1 MAKNFFK
8 RYIWLVDLINRRKY
22 VSFKEINEAWMR
34 SPLNETGDP
43 LSERTFFNHKDAIA
57 GMFGI
62 EILNDRS
69 LGFYIGR
76 SDVGSDETSDWM
88 LHTLCLNNVL
98 HENADMKDRILMEKV
113 PSSERFL
120 TDIISAMRDFR
131 VISLCYQSFRHPEP
145 FCFNVRPY
153 CVKYFKQRWYL
164 LGDSDLG
171 LRIYSL
177 DRFVDM
183 EELEEHFEIP
193 KGFDAEEY
201 FGNYFGVIIGEEP
214 EDVKIRVGP
223 DDTDDAPVFPFVWEK
238 IEPLIEG
245 LPLVAHN
252 SRFDEGCLKSVF
264 KVYQM
269 DYPDYEFFDTLA
281 ASRRHFGCALP
292 NHQLQTVAAAC
303 GYDLTNH
310 HHALADAEACA
321 AIAMKIL

>member
-22 VSFKEINEAWMR
+22 VSFKEISEAWMR

-43 LSERTFFNHKDAIA
+43 MSERTFFNHKDAIA

-131 VISLCYQSFRHPEP
+131 VISLCYQNFRHPEP

-214 EDVKIRVGP
+214 EDVKIRVVP
-223 DDTDDAPVFPFVWEK
+223 DQVKYFRTLPMHGSQRETVQEDGSSVFSYHIAPTFDFVQE
-238 IEPLIEG
+238 ILSHGADVEVLEPAELRKSIADIIAGMASRYG
-245 LPLVAHN
+245 LPV
-252 SRFDEGCLKSVF
+252 SR
-264 KVYQM
+264 
-269 DYPDYEFFDTLA
+269 
-281 ASRRHFGCALP
+281 
-292 NHQLQTVAAAC
+292 
-303 GYDLTNH
+303 
-310 HHALADAEACA
+310 
-321 AIAMKIL
+321 

>member
-22 VSFKEINEAWMR
+22 VSFKEISEAWMR

-131 VISLCYQSFRHPEP
+131 VIRLCYQSFRHPEP

-214 EDVKIRVGP
+214 EDVKIRVVP
-223 DDTDDAPVFPFVWEK
+223 DQVKYFRTLPLHGSQRETVQEDGSSVFNYHIAPTFDFVQE
-238 IEPLIEG
+238 ILSHGADVEVLEPAELRESIADIVAGMASRYG
-245 LPLVAHN
+245 LPV
-252 SRFDEGCLKSVF
+252 SR
-264 KVYQM
+264 
-269 DYPDYEFFDTLA
+269 
-281 ASRRHFGCALP
+281 
-292 NHQLQTVAAAC
+292 
-303 GYDLTNH
+303 
-310 HHALADAEACA
+310 
-321 AIAMKIL
+321 

>member
-22 VSFKEINEAWMR
+22 VSFKEISEAWMR

-43 LSERTFFNHKDAIA
+43 LPERTFFNHKDAIA

-131 VISLCYQSFRHPEP
+131 VIRLCYQSFRHPEP
-145 FCFNVRPY
+145 SCFNVRPY

-214 EDVKIRVGP
+214 EDVKIRVVP
-223 DDTDDAPVFPFVWEK
+223 DQVKYFRTLPLHGSQRETAQEDGSSVFSYHIAPTFDFVQE
-238 IEPLIEG
+238 ILSHGADVEVLEPAELRESVADIIAGMASRYG
-245 LPLVAHN
+245 LPV
-252 SRFDEGCLKSVF
+252 SR
-264 KVYQM
+264 
-269 DYPDYEFFDTLA
+269 
-281 ASRRHFGCALP
+281 
-292 NHQLQTVAAAC
+292 
-303 GYDLTNH
+303 
-310 HHALADAEACA
+310 
-321 AIAMKIL
+321 

>member
-1 MAKNFFK
+1 
-8 RYIWLVDLINRRKY
+8 
-22 VSFKEINEAWMR
+22 
-34 SPLNETGDP
+34 
-43 LSERTFFNHKDAIA
+43 
-57 GMFGI
+57 MFGI

-145 FCFNVRPY
+145 SCFNVRPY

-214 EDVKIRVGP
+214 EDVKIRVVP
-223 DDTDDAPVFPFVWEK
+223 DQVKYFRTLPMHGSQKETAQEDGSSVFSYHIAPTFDFVQE
-238 IEPLIEG
+238 ILSHGADVEVLEPAELRESIADIIAGMASRYG
-245 LPLVAHN
+245 LPV
-252 SRFDEGCLKSVF
+252 SR
-264 KVYQM
+264 
-269 DYPDYEFFDTLA
+269 
-281 ASRRHFGCALP
+281 
-292 NHQLQTVAAAC
+292 
-303 GYDLTNH
+303 
-310 HHALADAEACA
+310 
-321 AIAMKIL
+321 

>member
-131 VISLCYQSFRHPEP
+131 VIRLCYQSFRHPEP

-153 CVKYFKQRWYL
+153 CVKYFKQRWYM

-214 EDVKIRVGP
+214 EDVKIRVVP
-223 DDTDDAPVFPFVWEK
+223 DQVKYFRTLPLHGSQRETVQEDGSSVFSYHIAPTFDFVQE
-238 IEPLIEG
+238 ILSHGADVEVLEPAELRESIADNVAGMASRYG
-245 LPLVAHN
+245 LPV
-252 SRFDEGCLKSVF
+252 SR
-264 KVYQM
+264 
-269 DYPDYEFFDTLA
+269 
-281 ASRRHFGCALP
+281 
-292 NHQLQTVAAAC
+292 
-303 GYDLTNH
+303 
-310 HHALADAEACA
+310 
-321 AIAMKIL
+321 

>member
-22 VSFKEINEAWMR
+22 VSFKEISEAWMR

-131 VISLCYQSFRHPEP
+131 VIRLCYQSFRHPEP

-214 EDVKIRVGP
+214 EDVKIHVVP
-223 DDTDDAPVFPFVWEK
+223 DQVKYFRTLPMHGSQRETVQEDGSSVFSYHIAPTFDFVQE
-238 IEPLIEG
+238 ILSHGADVEVLEPAELRESIADIVAGMASRYG
-245 LPLVAHN
+245 LPV
-252 SRFDEGCLKSVF
+252 SR
-264 KVYQM
+264 
-269 DYPDYEFFDTLA
+269 
-281 ASRRHFGCALP
+281 
-292 NHQLQTVAAAC
+292 
-303 GYDLTNH
+303 
-310 HHALADAEACA
+310 
-321 AIAMKIL
+321 

>member
-1 MAKNFFK
+1 MAKNYFK

-22 VSFKEINEAWMR
+22 VSFNEISEAWMR

-131 VISLCYQSFRHPEP
+131 VIRLCYQSFRHPEP

-153 CVKYFKQRWYL
+153 CVKCFKQRWYL

-201 FGNYFGVIIGEEP
+201 FGNYFGVIIG
-214 EDVKIRVGP
+214 
-223 DDTDDAPVFPFVWEK
+223 
-238 IEPLIEG
+238 
-245 LPLVAHN
+245 
-252 SRFDEGCLKSVF
+252 
-264 KVYQM
+264 
-269 DYPDYEFFDTLA
+269 
-281 ASRRHFGCALP
+281 
-292 NHQLQTVAAAC
+292 
-303 GYDLTNH
+303 
-310 HHALADAEACA
+310 
-321 AIAMKIL
+321 

>member
-22 VSFKEINEAWMR
+22 VSFKEISEAWMR

-69 LGFYIGR
+69 LGFYIGS

-145 FCFNVRPY
+145 YSFNVRPY

-214 EDVKIRVGP
+214 EDVKIRVVP
-223 DDTDDAPVFPFVWEK
+223 DQVKYFRTLPLHGSQRETVQEDGSSVFSYHIAPTFDFVQE
-238 IEPLIEG
+238 ILSHGADVEVLEPAELRESIADNVAGMASRYG
-245 LPLVAHN
+245 LPV
-252 SRFDEGCLKSVF
+252 SR
-264 KVYQM
+264 
-269 DYPDYEFFDTLA
+269 
-281 ASRRHFGCALP
+281 
-292 NHQLQTVAAAC
+292 
-303 GYDLTNH
+303 
-310 HHALADAEACA
+310 
-321 AIAMKIL
+321 

>member
-22 VSFKEINEAWMR
+22 VSFKEISEAWMR

-214 EDVKIRVGP
+214 EDVKIRVVP
-223 DDTDDAPVFPFVWEK
+223 DQVKYFRTLPLHGSQRETVQEDGSSVFSYHIAPTFDFVQE
-238 IEPLIEG
+238 ILSHGADVEVLEPAELRESIADIIAGMALRYG
-245 LPLVAHN
+245 LPV
-252 SRFDEGCLKSVF
+252 SR
-264 KVYQM
+264 
-269 DYPDYEFFDTLA
+269 
-281 ASRRHFGCALP
+281 
-292 NHQLQTVAAAC
+292 
-303 GYDLTNH
+303 
-310 HHALADAEACA
+310 
-321 AIAMKIL
+321 

>member
-22 VSFKEINEAWMR
+22 VSFKEISEAWMR

-98 HENADMKDRILMEKV
+98 LENADMKDRILMEKV

-131 VISLCYQSFRHPEP
+131 VTRLCYQSFRHPEP

-153 CVKYFKQRWYL
+153 CVKYLKQRLYL
-164 LGDSDLG
+164 LGVSDLG
-171 LRIYSL
+171 RRIYSFA
-177 DRFVDM
+177 RFVDM

-214 EDVKIRVGP
+214 EDVKIRVVP
-223 DDTDDAPVFPFVWEK
+223 DQVKYIRTLPMHGSQRETVQEDGSSVFSYHIAPTFDFVQE
-238 IEPLIEG
+238 ILSHGADVEVLDPAELRDSVADIIAGMASRYG
-245 LPLVAHN
+245 LPV
-252 SRFDEGCLKSVF
+252 SR
-264 KVYQM
+264 
-269 DYPDYEFFDTLA
+269 
-281 ASRRHFGCALP
+281 
-292 NHQLQTVAAAC
+292 
-303 GYDLTNH
+303 
-310 HHALADAEACA
+310 
-321 AIAMKIL
+321 

>member
-76 SDVGSDETSDWM
+76 SEVGSDETSDWM

-131 VISLCYQSFRHPEP
+131 VIRLCYQSFWHPEP

-214 EDVKIRVGP
+214 EDVKIRVVP
-223 DDTDDAPVFPFVWEK
+223 DQVKYFQTLPLHESQKEAVQEDGSSVFSYHIAPTFDFVQE
-238 IEPLIEG
+238 ILSHGADVEVLEPAELRESIADIIAGMASRYG
-245 LPLVAHN
+245 LPV
-252 SRFDEGCLKSVF
+252 SR
-264 KVYQM
+264 
-269 DYPDYEFFDTLA
+269 
-281 ASRRHFGCALP
+281 
-292 NHQLQTVAAAC
+292 
-303 GYDLTNH
+303 
-310 HHALADAEACA
+310 
-321 AIAMKIL
+321 

>member
-57 GMFGI
+57 EMFGI

-214 EDVKIRVGP
+214 EDVKIRVVP
-223 DDTDDAPVFPFVWEK
+223 DQVKYFRTLPMHGTQRETVQEDGSSVFSYHIAPTLDFVQE
-238 IEPLIEG
+238 ILSHGADVEVLEPAELRESVADIIAGMASRYG
-245 LPLVAHN
+245 LPV
-252 SRFDEGCLKSVF
+252 SR
-264 KVYQM
+264 
-269 DYPDYEFFDTLA
+269 
-281 ASRRHFGCALP
+281 
-292 NHQLQTVAAAC
+292 
-303 GYDLTNH
+303 
-310 HHALADAEACA
+310 
-321 AIAMKIL
+321 

>member
-22 VSFKEINEAWMR
+22 VSFKEISEAWRR
-34 SPLNETGDP
+34 SPLNETGEP

-120 TDIISAMRDFR
+120 TDIISAMRGSR

-145 FCFNVRPY
+145 YSFNVRPY

-214 EDVKIRVGP
+214 EDVKIRVVP
-223 DDTDDAPVFPFVWEK
+223 DQVKYFRTLPLHGSQRETVQEDGSSVFSYHIAPTFDFVQE
-238 IEPLIEG
+238 ILSHGADVEVLEPAELRESIADNVAGMASRYG
-245 LPLVAHN
+245 LPV
-252 SRFDEGCLKSVF
+252 SR
-264 KVYQM
+264 
-269 DYPDYEFFDTLA
+269 
-281 ASRRHFGCALP
+281 
-292 NHQLQTVAAAC
+292 
-303 GYDLTNH
+303 
-310 HHALADAEACA
+310 
-321 AIAMKIL
+321 

>member
-22 VSFKEINEAWMR
+22 VSFKEISEAWMR

-153 CVKYFKQRWYL
+153 CVKYFKRRWYL

-214 EDVKIRVGP
+214 EDVKIRVVP
-223 DDTDDAPVFPFVWEK
+223 DQVKYFRTLPMHGSQRETVQEDGSSVFSYHIAPTFDFVQE
-238 IEPLIEG
+238 ILSHGADVEVLEPAELRESVADIIAGMASRYG
-245 LPLVAHN
+245 LPV
-252 SRFDEGCLKSVF
+252 SR
-264 KVYQM
+264 
-269 DYPDYEFFDTLA
+269 
-281 ASRRHFGCALP
+281 
-292 NHQLQTVAAAC
+292 
-303 GYDLTNH
+303 
-310 HHALADAEACA
+310 
-321 AIAMKIL
+321 

>member
-22 VSFKEINEAWMR
+22 VSFKEISEAWRR
-34 SPLNETGDP
+34 SPLNETGEP

-145 FCFNVRPY
+145 YSFNVRPY

-214 EDVKIRVGP
+214 EDVKIRVVP
-223 DDTDDAPVFPFVWEK
+223 DQVKYFRTLPLHGSQRETVQEDGSSVFSYHIAPTFDFVQE
-238 IEPLIEG
+238 ILSHGADVEVLEPAELRESIADNVAGMASRYG
-245 LPLVAHN
+245 LPV
-252 SRFDEGCLKSVF
+252 SR
-264 KVYQM
+264 
-269 DYPDYEFFDTLA
+269 
-281 ASRRHFGCALP
+281 
-292 NHQLQTVAAAC
+292 
-303 GYDLTNH
+303 
-310 HHALADAEACA
+310 
-321 AIAMKIL
+321 

>member
-22 VSFKEINEAWMR
+22 VSFKEISEAWRR
-34 SPLNETGDP
+34 SPLNETGEP

-120 TDIISAMRDFR
+120 TDIISAMRGSR

-145 FCFNVRPY
+145 YSFNVRPY

-193 KGFDAEEY
+193 KDFDAEEY

-214 EDVKIRVGP
+214 EDVKIRVVP
-223 DDTDDAPVFPFVWEK
+223 DQVKYFRTLPLHGSQRETVQEDGSSVFSYHIAPTFDFVQE
-238 IEPLIEG
+238 ILSHGADVEVLEPAELRESIADNVAGMASRYG
-245 LPLVAHN
+245 LPV
-252 SRFDEGCLKSVF
+252 SR
-264 KVYQM
+264 
-269 DYPDYEFFDTLA
+269 
-281 ASRRHFGCALP
+281 
-292 NHQLQTVAAAC
+292 
-303 GYDLTNH
+303 
-310 HHALADAEACA
+310 
-321 AIAMKIL
+321 

>member
-22 VSFKEINEAWMR
+22 VSFKEISEAWQR

-69 LGFYIGR
+69 LGFYIGH

-98 HENADMKDRILMEKV
+98 HENADMKDRIIMEKV

-120 TDIISAMRDFR
+120 TDIISAMRDSK
-131 VISLCYQSFRHPEP
+131 VISLCYQSFRRTEP
-145 FCFNVRPY
+145 HCFNVRPY
-153 CVKYFKQRWYL
+153 CVKYFKQRWYM
-164 LGDSDLG
+164 LGNSDLG

-183 EELEEHFEIP
+183 EELEERFEFP

-201 FGNYFGVIIGEEP
+201 FRNYFGVIIGEEP
-214 EDVKIRVGP
+214 EDIRIRVVP
-223 DDTDDAPVFPFVWEK
+223 DQVKYFRT
-238 IEPLIEG
+238 
-245 LPLVAHN
+245 LPLHESQRETVQEDG
-252 SRFDEGCLKSVF
+252 SSVF
-264 KVYQM
+264 GYHIA
-269 DYPDYEFFDTLA
+269 PTFDFVQEILSHGA
-281 ASRRHFGCALP
+281 DVEVLEPVELRERIADNVAGMASCYGIFVSR
-292 NHQLQTVAAAC
+292 
-303 GYDLTNH
+303 
-310 HHALADAEACA
+310 
-321 AIAMKIL
+321 

>member
-22 VSFKEINEAWMR
+22 VSFKEISEAWMR

-131 VISLCYQSFRHPEP
+131 VIRLCYQSFRHPEP

-214 EDVKIRVGP
+214 EDVKIRVVP
-223 DDTDDAPVFPFVWEK
+223 DQIKYFRTLPMHGSQRETVQEDGSSVFSYHIAPTLDFVQE
-238 IEPLIEG
+238 ILSHGADVEVLEPAELRESVADIIAGMASRYG
-245 LPLVAHN
+245 LPV
-252 SRFDEGCLKSVF
+252 SR
-264 KVYQM
+264 
-269 DYPDYEFFDTLA
+269 
-281 ASRRHFGCALP
+281 
-292 NHQLQTVAAAC
+292 
-303 GYDLTNH
+303 
-310 HHALADAEACA
+310 
-321 AIAMKIL
+321 

>member
-131 VISLCYQSFRHPEP
+131 VIRLCYQSFRHPEP

-214 EDVKIRVGP
+214 EDVKIRVVP
-223 DDTDDAPVFPFVWEK
+223 DQVKYFQTLPMHGSQRETAQEDGSSVFSYHIAPTLDFVQE
-238 IEPLIEG
+238 ILSHGADVEVLEPAELRESIADIIAGMASRYG
-245 LPLVAHN
+245 LPV
-252 SRFDEGCLKSVF
+252 SR
-264 KVYQM
+264 
-269 DYPDYEFFDTLA
+269 
-281 ASRRHFGCALP
+281 
-292 NHQLQTVAAAC
+292 
-303 GYDLTNH
+303 
-310 HHALADAEACA
+310 
-321 AIAMKIL
+321 

>member
-22 VSFKEINEAWMR
+22 VSFKEISEAWMR

-76 SDVGSDETSDWM
+76 SDVGSNETSDWM

-131 VISLCYQSFRHPEP
+131 VIRLCYQSFRHPEP

-214 EDVKIRVGP
+214 EDVKIRVVP
-223 DDTDDAPVFPFVWEK
+223 DQVKYFRTLPMHGSQRETVQEDGSSVFSYHIAPTFDFVQE
-238 IEPLIEG
+238 ILSHGADVEVLEPAELRESIADIIAGMASRYG
-245 LPLVAHN
+245 LPV
-252 SRFDEGCLKSVF
+252 SR
-264 KVYQM
+264 
-269 DYPDYEFFDTLA
+269 
-281 ASRRHFGCALP
+281 
-292 NHQLQTVAAAC
+292 
-303 GYDLTNH
+303 
-310 HHALADAEACA
+310 
-321 AIAMKIL
+321 

>member
-1 MAKNFFK
+1 MAKNYFK

-214 EDVKIRVGP
+214 EDVKIRVVP
-223 DDTDDAPVFPFVWEK
+223 DQVKYFRTLPLHGSQRETVQEDGSSVFSYHIAPTFDFVQE
-238 IEPLIEG
+238 ILSHGADVEVLEPAELRESIADIIAGMASRYG
-245 LPLVAHN
+245 LPV
-252 SRFDEGCLKSVF
+252 SR
-264 KVYQM
+264 
-269 DYPDYEFFDTLA
+269 
-281 ASRRHFGCALP
+281 
-292 NHQLQTVAAAC
+292 
-303 GYDLTNH
+303 
-310 HHALADAEACA
+310 
-321 AIAMKIL
+321 

>member
-22 VSFKEINEAWMR
+22 VSFKEISEAWMR

-131 VISLCYQSFRHPEP
+131 VISLCYQSFRNPEP

-214 EDVKIRVGP
+214 EDVKIRVVP
-223 DDTDDAPVFPFVWEK
+223 DQVKYFRTLPLHGSQRETVQEDGSSVFSYHIAPTFDFVQE
-238 IEPLIEG
+238 ILSHGADVEVLEPAELRESVADIIAGMASRYG
-245 LPLVAHN
+245 LPV
-252 SRFDEGCLKSVF
+252 SR
-264 KVYQM
+264 
-269 DYPDYEFFDTLA
+269 
-281 ASRRHFGCALP
+281 
-292 NHQLQTVAAAC
+292 
-303 GYDLTNH
+303 
-310 HHALADAEACA
+310 
-321 AIAMKIL
+321 

>member
-22 VSFKEINEAWMR
+22 VSFKEISEAWMR

-131 VISLCYQSFRHPEP
+131 VIRLCYQSFRHPEP

-214 EDVKIRVGP
+214 EDVKIRVVP
-223 DDTDDAPVFPFVWEK
+223 DQVKYFRTLPMHGTQRETVQEDGSSVFSYHIAPTLDFVQE
-238 IEPLIEG
+238 ILSHGADVEVLEPAELRESVADIIAGMASRYG
-245 LPLVAHN
+245 LPV
-252 SRFDEGCLKSVF
+252 SR
-264 KVYQM
+264 
-269 DYPDYEFFDTLA
+269 
-281 ASRRHFGCALP
+281 
-292 NHQLQTVAAAC
+292 
-303 GYDLTNH
+303 
-310 HHALADAEACA
+310 
-321 AIAMKIL
+321 

>member
-22 VSFKEINEAWMR
+22 VSFKEISEAWMR
-34 SPLNETGDP
+34 SPLNDTGDP

-88 LHTLCLNNVL
+88 LHTLCLNNML

-145 FCFNVRPY
+145 YSFNVRPY

-214 EDVKIRVGP
+214 EDVKIRVVP
-223 DDTDDAPVFPFVWEK
+223 DQVKYFRTLPLHGSQRETVQEDGSSVFSYHIAPTFDFVQE
-238 IEPLIEG
+238 ILSHGADVEVLEPAELRESIADNVAGMASRYG
-245 LPLVAHN
+245 LPV
-252 SRFDEGCLKSVF
+252 SR
-264 KVYQM
+264 
-269 DYPDYEFFDTLA
+269 
-281 ASRRHFGCALP
+281 
-292 NHQLQTVAAAC
+292 
-303 GYDLTNH
+303 
-310 HHALADAEACA
+310 
-321 AIAMKIL
+321 

>member
-8 RYIWLVDLINRRKY
+8 RYIWLVDLINRRKH

-131 VISLCYQSFRHPEP
+131 VIRLCYQSFRHPEP

-214 EDVKIRVGP
+214 EDVKIRVVP
-223 DDTDDAPVFPFVWEK
+223 DQVKYFRTLPLHGSQRETVQEDGSSVFSYHIAPTFDFVQE
-238 IEPLIEG
+238 ILSHGADVEVLEPAELRESVADIIAGMASRYG
-245 LPLVAHN
+245 LPV
-252 SRFDEGCLKSVF
+252 SR
-264 KVYQM
+264 
-269 DYPDYEFFDTLA
+269 
-281 ASRRHFGCALP
+281 
-292 NHQLQTVAAAC
+292 
-303 GYDLTNH
+303 
-310 HHALADAEACA
+310 
-321 AIAMKIL
+321 

>member
-201 FGNYFGVIIGEEP
+201 FGNYFGVIIGDEP
-214 EDVKIRVGP
+214 EDVKIRVVP
-223 DDTDDAPVFPFVWEK
+223 DQVKYFRTLPMHGSQRETVQEDGSSVFSYHIAPTLDFVQE
-238 IEPLIEG
+238 ILSHGADVEVLEPAELRESIADIIAGMASRYG
-245 LPLVAHN
+245 LPV
-252 SRFDEGCLKSVF
+252 SR
-264 KVYQM
+264 
-269 DYPDYEFFDTLA
+269 
-281 ASRRHFGCALP
+281 
-292 NHQLQTVAAAC
+292 
-303 GYDLTNH
+303 
-310 HHALADAEACA
+310 
-321 AIAMKIL
+321 

>member
-43 LSERTFFNHKDAIA
+43 LSERTFFNHKDAIS

-214 EDVKIRVGP
+214 EDVKIRVVP
-223 DDTDDAPVFPFVWEK
+223 DQVKYFRTLPMHGSQRETVQEDGSSVFSYHIAPTFDFVQE
-238 IEPLIEG
+238 ILSHGADVEVLEPAELRESIADIIAGMASRYG
-245 LPLVAHN
+245 LPV
-252 SRFDEGCLKSVF
+252 SR
-264 KVYQM
+264 
-269 DYPDYEFFDTLA
+269 
-281 ASRRHFGCALP
+281 
-292 NHQLQTVAAAC
+292 
-303 GYDLTNH
+303 
-310 HHALADAEACA
+310 
-321 AIAMKIL
+321 

>member
-8 RYIWLVDLINRRKY
+8 RYIWLVDLINRRKH

-131 VISLCYQSFRHPEP
+131 VIRLCYQSFRHPEP

-214 EDVKIRVGP
+214 EDVKIRVVP
-223 DDTDDAPVFPFVWEK
+223 DQVKYFRTLPLHGSQRETVQEDGSSVFSYHIAPTFDFVQE
-238 IEPLIEG
+238 ILSHGADVEVLEPAELRESIADSVAGMASRYG
-245 LPLVAHN
+245 LPV
-252 SRFDEGCLKSVF
+252 SR
-264 KVYQM
+264 
-269 DYPDYEFFDTLA
+269 
-281 ASRRHFGCALP
+281 
-292 NHQLQTVAAAC
+292 
-303 GYDLTNH
+303 
-310 HHALADAEACA
+310 
-321 AIAMKIL
+321 

>member
-22 VSFKEINEAWMR
+22 VSFKEISEAWMR

-76 SDVGSDETSDWM
+76 SDVGSDDTSDWM

-214 EDVKIRVGP
+214 EDVKIRVVP
-223 DDTDDAPVFPFVWEK
+223 DQVKYFRTLPLHGSQRETVQEDGSSVFSYHIAPTFDFVQE
-238 IEPLIEG
+238 ILSHGADVEVLEPAELRESIADIIAGMASRYG
-245 LPLVAHN
+245 LPV
-252 SRFDEGCLKSVF
+252 SR
-264 KVYQM
+264 
-269 DYPDYEFFDTLA
+269 
-281 ASRRHFGCALP
+281 
-292 NHQLQTVAAAC
+292 
-303 GYDLTNH
+303 
-310 HHALADAEACA
+310 
-321 AIAMKIL
+321 

>member
-22 VSFKEINEAWMR
+22 VSFKEISEAWMR

-214 EDVKIRVGP
+214 EDVKIRVVP
-223 DDTDDAPVFPFVWEK
+223 DQVKYFRTLPLHGSQRETVQEDGSSVLSYHIAPTFDFVQE
-238 IEPLIEG
+238 ILSHGADVEVLEPAELRESVADIIAGMASRYG
-245 LPLVAHN
+245 LPV
-252 SRFDEGCLKSVF
+252 SR
-264 KVYQM
+264 
-269 DYPDYEFFDTLA
+269 
-281 ASRRHFGCALP
+281 
-292 NHQLQTVAAAC
+292 
-303 GYDLTNH
+303 
-310 HHALADAEACA
+310 
-321 AIAMKIL
+321 

>member
-22 VSFKEINEAWMR
+22 VSFKEISEAWMR

-120 TDIISAMRDFR
+120 TDIISAMCDFR

-214 EDVKIRVGP
+214 EDVKIRVVP
-223 DDTDDAPVFPFVWEK
+223 DQVKYFRTLPLHGSQRETVQEDGSSVFSYHIAPTFDFVQE
-238 IEPLIEG
+238 ILSHGADVEVLEPAELRESIADIIAGMASRYG
-245 LPLVAHN
+245 LPV
-252 SRFDEGCLKSVF
+252 SR
-264 KVYQM
+264 
-269 DYPDYEFFDTLA
+269 
-281 ASRRHFGCALP
+281 
-292 NHQLQTVAAAC
+292 
-303 GYDLTNH
+303 
-310 HHALADAEACA
+310 
-321 AIAMKIL
+321 

>member
-22 VSFKEINEAWMR
+22 VSFKEISEAWRR
-34 SPLNETGDP
+34 SPLNETGEP

-214 EDVKIRVGP
+214 EDVKIRVVP
-223 DDTDDAPVFPFVWEK
+223 DQVKYFRTLPLHGSQRETVQEDGSSVFSYHIAPTFDFVQE
-238 IEPLIEG
+238 ILSHGADVEVLEPAELRESIADIIAGMTSRYG
-245 LPLVAHN
+245 LPV
-252 SRFDEGCLKSVF
+252 SR
-264 KVYQM
+264 
-269 DYPDYEFFDTLA
+269 
-281 ASRRHFGCALP
+281 
-292 NHQLQTVAAAC
+292 
-303 GYDLTNH
+303 
-310 HHALADAEACA
+310 
-321 AIAMKIL
+321 

>member
-22 VSFKEINEAWMR
+22 VSFKEISEAWMR

-57 GMFGI
+57 EMFGI

-131 VISLCYQSFRHPEP
+131 VIRLCYQSFRHPEP

-177 DRFVDM
+177 DRFVDI

-214 EDVKIRVGP
+214 EDVKIRVVP
-223 DDTDDAPVFPFVWEK
+223 DQVKYFRTLPMHGSQRETVQEDGSSVFSYHIAPTFDFVQEILSHGADVEVLEP
-238 IEPLIEG
+238 IELRESIADNVAGMASRYG
-245 LPLVAHN
+245 LPV
-252 SRFDEGCLKSVF
+252 SR
-264 KVYQM
+264 
-269 DYPDYEFFDTLA
+269 
-281 ASRRHFGCALP
+281 
-292 NHQLQTVAAAC
+292 
-303 GYDLTNH
+303 
-310 HHALADAEACA
+310 
-321 AIAMKIL
+321 

>member
-22 VSFKEINEAWMR
+22 VSFKEISEAWRR
-34 SPLNETGDP
+34 SPLNETGEP

-88 LHTLCLNNVL
+88 LHTLCLNNML

-131 VISLCYQSFRHPEP
+131 VIRLCYQSFRHPEP

-214 EDVKIRVGP
+214 EDVKIRVVP
-223 DDTDDAPVFPFVWEK
+223 DQVKYFRTLPMHGSQRETVQEDGSSVFSYHIAPTLDFVQE
-238 IEPLIEG
+238 ILSHGADVEVLEPAELRESVADIIVGMASRYG
-245 LPLVAHN
+245 LPV
-252 SRFDEGCLKSVF
+252 SR
-264 KVYQM
+264 
-269 DYPDYEFFDTLA
+269 
-281 ASRRHFGCALP
+281 
-292 NHQLQTVAAAC
+292 
-303 GYDLTNH
+303 
-310 HHALADAEACA
+310 
-321 AIAMKIL
+321 

>member
-22 VSFKEINEAWMR
+22 VSFKEISEAWMR

-131 VISLCYQSFRHPEP
+131 VISLCYQGFRHPEP

-153 CVKYFKQRWYL
+153 CVKYFKQRWYM

-214 EDVKIRVGP
+214 EDVKIRVVP
-223 DDTDDAPVFPFVWEK
+223 DQVKYFRTLPLHGSQRETVQEDGSSVFSYHIAPTFDFVQE
-238 IEPLIEG
+238 ILSHGADVEVLEPAELRESVADIIAGMASRYG
-245 LPLVAHN
+245 LPV
-252 SRFDEGCLKSVF
+252 SR
-264 KVYQM
+264 
-269 DYPDYEFFDTLA
+269 
-281 ASRRHFGCALP
+281 
-292 NHQLQTVAAAC
+292 
-303 GYDLTNH
+303 
-310 HHALADAEACA
+310 
-321 AIAMKIL
+321 

>member
-88 LHTLCLNNVL
+88 LHTLCLNNML

-131 VISLCYQSFRHPEP
+131 VIRLCYQSFRHPEP

-214 EDVKIRVGP
+214 EDVKIRVVP
-223 DDTDDAPVFPFVWEK
+223 DQVKYFRTLPMHGSQRETVQEDGSSVFSYHIAPTLDFVQE
-238 IEPLIEG
+238 ILSHGADVEVLEPAELRESVADIIAGMASRYG
-245 LPLVAHN
+245 LPV
-252 SRFDEGCLKSVF
+252 SR
-264 KVYQM
+264 
-269 DYPDYEFFDTLA
+269 
-281 ASRRHFGCALP
+281 
-292 NHQLQTVAAAC
+292 
-303 GYDLTNH
+303 
-310 HHALADAEACA
+310 
-321 AIAMKIL
+321 

>member
-22 VSFKEINEAWMR
+22 VSFKEISEAWMR

-131 VISLCYQSFRHPEP
+131 VISLCYQGFRHPEP

-214 EDVKIRVGP
+214 EDVKIRVVP
-223 DDTDDAPVFPFVWEK
+223 DQVKYFRTLPLHGSQRETVQEDGSSVFSYHIAPTFDFVQEILSHGTDVEVL
-238 IEPLIEG
+238 EPAELRESVADIIAGMASRYG
-245 LPLVAHN
+245 LPV
-252 SRFDEGCLKSVF
+252 SR
-264 KVYQM
+264 
-269 DYPDYEFFDTLA
+269 
-281 ASRRHFGCALP
+281 
-292 NHQLQTVAAAC
+292 
-303 GYDLTNH
+303 
-310 HHALADAEACA
+310 
-321 AIAMKIL
+321 

>member
-22 VSFKEINEAWMR
+22 ESFKEISEAWMR

-57 GMFGI
+57 EMFGI

-131 VISLCYQSFRHPEP
+131 VIRLCYQSFRHPEP

-214 EDVKIRVGP
+214 EDVKIRVVP
-223 DDTDDAPVFPFVWEK
+223 DQVKYFRTLPMHGSQRETVQEDGSSVFSYHIAPTFDFVQE
-238 IEPLIEG
+238 ILSHGADVEVLEPAELRESIADIIAGMASRYG
-245 LPLVAHN
+245 LPV
-252 SRFDEGCLKSVF
+252 SR
-264 KVYQM
+264 
-269 DYPDYEFFDTLA
+269 
-281 ASRRHFGCALP
+281 
-292 NHQLQTVAAAC
+292 
-303 GYDLTNH
+303 
-310 HHALADAEACA
+310 
-321 AIAMKIL
+321 